1 MRRRMTGADL
11 DIIEKIIRD
20 FKGKP
25 EWALIT
31 ERAKGKGLPFSQI
44 TLTRNKNIIAMKKE
58 KEKEFRKK
66 RTQARGLPQNDPS
79 IATKLE
85 NLKKEN
91 EELKETVRQYAEYVR
106 GFKSNADKLG
116 IKQEDLD
123 LQLPPKPRIN

>member
-66 RTQARGLPQNDPS
+66 RTQARGLPQNDP
-79 IATKLE
+79 KYR
-85 NLKKEN
+85 N
-91 EELKETVRQYAEYVR
+91 
-106 GFKSNADKLG
+106 
-116 IKQEDLD
+116 
-123 LQLPPKPRIN
+123 